1 MANVVIY
8 SKSYCPY
15 SKDCKAFLDEKKVS
29 YTEKIMDED
38 PALVAEMHAKSGER
52 TDTPQV
58 FINEHHI
65 GSFDDLKALDS
76 QGKLDEM
83 LNL

>member
-1 MANVVIY
+1 MAEVIIY
-8 SKSYCPY
+8 TKTYCPY
-15 SKDCKAFLDEKKVS
+15 SKECKEFLKAKEIAFDEKIID
-29 YTEKIMDED
+29 TDQ
-38 PALVAEMHAKSGER
+38 ALTQEMITKSGER

-58 FINEHHI
+58 FINGHHI

-83 LNL
+83 LNI